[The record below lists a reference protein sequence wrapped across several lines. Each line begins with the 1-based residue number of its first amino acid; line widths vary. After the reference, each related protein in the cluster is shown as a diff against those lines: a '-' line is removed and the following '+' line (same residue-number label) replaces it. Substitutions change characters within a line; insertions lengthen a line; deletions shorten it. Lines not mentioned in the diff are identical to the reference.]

1 MANFLTIEKI
11 LYGYYN
17 FVVNGDVANLVKND
31 RNDLTIVGD
40 ICHFKTAS
48 GANIIKKQ
56 DIPYGNVTLIDGVT
70 TSVPTSSDDLISQ
83 LYTLG
88 FFDWI
93 NGTGGGGGVDR
104 FDELDDTFAYF
115 GKDGQGLRVNES
127 ELKLEPYVL
136 PNTDYLSLF
145 PTPLVAGKIL
155 KVNGTADG
163 YEFADIPAGAN
174 GYVQAFTYVALDPQE
189 FTLATTASL
198 ISVVINGALAD
209 PDDWTQSGNLLTILP
224 AYTLIAGD
232 RLIAT
237 GVI

>member
-1 MANFLTIEKI
+1 MANFLTVEKI

-31 RNDLTIVGD
+31 RNDVTIVGD
-40 ICHFKTAS
+40 ICHFKMS
-48 GANIIKKQ
+48 NGANIVKKQ

-70 TSVPTSSDDLISQ
+70 TIVPTSADDLIAE

-88 FFDWI
+88 FFDWRD
-93 NGTGGGGGVDR
+93 GTGGGGGVDR
-104 FDELDDTFAYF
+104 FDELDDTFPYF

-136 PNTDYLSLF
+136 PDVSKLDGLPSVIVPGQMLIGN
-145 PTPLVAGKIL
+145 P
-155 KVNGTADG
+155 TADG
-163 YEFADIPAGAN
+163 YVFATIPAGAN

-209 PDDWTQSGNLLTILP
+209 PDDWSQVGNLLTILP
-224 AYTLIAGD
+224 TYTLNAND
-232 RLIAT
+232 RLIVT